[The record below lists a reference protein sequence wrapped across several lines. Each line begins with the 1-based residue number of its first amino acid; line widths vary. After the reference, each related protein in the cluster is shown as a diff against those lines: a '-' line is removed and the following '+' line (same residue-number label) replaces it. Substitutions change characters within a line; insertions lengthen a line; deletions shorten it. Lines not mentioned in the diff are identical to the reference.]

1 MNILWLIIRI
11 ILWLLLV
18 LIGLIV
24 GAILII
30 LLAPIRYEVYF
41 SKEEQVT
48 YDIRV
53 RYLGGISAKFFQ
65 DFKETKH
72 VVRAFWK
79 TLYKKELCLDED
91 SKLADKE
98 KDATSPV
105 QGLSLK
111 KTEESASQR
120 GSSVKVLSNQEK
132 TIEKEEVMDS
142 KIQQETEEEIR
153 EINEKVRE
161 ETNEFVE
168 RSSFSTIWT
177 FLSDKSTYK
186 AIKEI
191 GKCVWRI
198 FKCIRPHQCDFELVI
213 GEEDPADTGELIAKL
228 TLLYPLYYQHGII
241 RGHYEKACVEG
252 GFLVKGKFRL
262 GCILWQIIR
271 CIISPPV
278 WKMIQL
284 ISKIRKEDRNG
295 K

>member
-1 MNILWLIIRI
+1 MNILWLIIKI

-24 GAILII
+24 GVILII
-30 LLAPIRYEVYF
+30 ILAPIRYEVYF

-48 YDIRV
+48 YDIQV
-53 RYLGGISAKFFQ
+53 RYLGAISARFFQ
-65 DFKETKH
+65 DFKETKQ

-79 TLYKKELCLDED
+79 TLYKKELCLDEEPMPE
-91 SKLADKE
+91 DKE
-98 KDATSPV
+98 KDKTSPV
-105 QGLSLK
+105 QDLSLK
-111 KTEESASQR
+111 KTEKDPSQR
-120 GSSVKVLSNQEK
+120 GSSVKAFSNQKK
-132 TIEKEEVMDS
+132 TIEKKEVMDS
-142 KIQQETEEEIR
+142 KIQKETEEEIHK
-153 EINEKVRE
+153 INEKVRE

-168 RSSFSTIWT
+168 RSSFSTIRT
-177 FLSDKSTYK
+177 FLLDKNTYQ

-191 GKCVWRI
+191 GKCLWRI
-198 FKCIRPHQCDFELVI
+198 FMCVRPYQWDFELVI

-262 GCILWQIIR
+262 VSILWQIIR

-278 WKMIQL
+278 WKMIQF
-284 ISKIRKEDRNG
+284 ISKMRKEDRNG